1 MHLLGW
7 ILVSCSLDGNKF
19 CVKGRCCWFAIW
31 LRFLFLV
38 VCEGADC
45 VCRACFAGWFCEGAA
60 SWVVGASSD
69 RHSMT
74 VWGGLGDGIDIE
86 PTESWLLFV
95 RLELCE

>member
-60 SWVVGASSD
+60 SWVVGQAFND
-69 RHSMT
+69 WCLGR
-74 VWGGLGDGIDIE
+74 VGG
-86 PTESWLLFV
+86 WY
-95 RLELCE
+95 RY